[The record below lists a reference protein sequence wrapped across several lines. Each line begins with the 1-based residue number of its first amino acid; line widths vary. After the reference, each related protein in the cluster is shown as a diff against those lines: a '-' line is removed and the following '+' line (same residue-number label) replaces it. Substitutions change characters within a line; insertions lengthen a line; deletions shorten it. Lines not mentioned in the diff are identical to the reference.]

1 MPELPEVETIRRFLG
16 RQVAGKRIEAVRFGA
31 KRVTMHPGPAGVRRG
46 LLRATVLGVGRRGK
60 YLIFHLSNG
69 RQLVLHLGMSGQ
81 VRRFGGDPMHRHE
94 HMRLEFSDGQTL
106 SFVDARRFG
115 RVCVI
120 MDGAVLPMSV
130 RGMERMGPEPIEKGY
145 SAAYLGAH
153 LSGRKARVK
162 SLLLDQRV
170 ACGVGNIYSDEALH
184 RAGIRPDRRAGSLKP
199 PEVSRLTVALGSVLK
214 DGIRWCGTTMKDGG
228 YVLVDGG
235 VGAFQ
240 DRLRVYGR
248 EGERCR
254 RRGCAGVVRRQ
265 KLGGR
270 STHFCPVCQR

>member
-16 RQVAGKRIEAVRFGA
+16 RQVAGRRIDAVRFGA
-31 KRVTMHPGPAGVRRG
+31 KRVTMHPGPVGVRRR
-46 LLRATVLGVGRRGK
+46 LLGAMVLNVGRRGK
-60 YLIFHLSNG
+60 YLVFHLNNA
-69 RQLVLHLGMSGQ
+69 RELILHLGMSGQ
-81 VRRFGGDPMHRHE
+81 VRRFGRDPMHRHE
-94 HMRLEFSDGQTL
+94 HMRIEFSDGQTL

-115 RVCVI
+115 RVCVT
-120 MDGAVLPMSV
+120 DGGALPKPV
-130 RGMERMGPEPIEKGY
+130 RGMERMGPEPTEKGY
-145 SAAYLGAH
+145 SAAFLGAQ

-199 PEVSRLTVALGSVLK
+199 PEVSRLAAALGDVLN

-228 YVLVDGG
+228 YVLVDGSEG
-235 VGAFQ
+235 SFQ

-265 KLGGR
+265 KVGGR
-270 STHFCPVCQR
+270 SSHFCPVCQS

>member
-16 RQVAGKRIEAVRFGA
+16 RHLSGKRIEEVRFGV
-31 KRVTMHPGPAGVRRG
+31 KHVTMQPGPAGVRRK
-46 LLRATVLGVGRRGK
+46 LLGATVLSVGRRGK
-60 YLIFHLSNG
+60 YLLFHLSNG
-69 RQLVLHLGMSGQ
+69 RKLVLHLGMSGQ
-81 VRRFGGDPMHRHE
+81 VRRFGRDPMHRHE
-94 HMRLEFSDGQTL
+94 HMRLEFSGGQTV

-115 RVCVI
+115 RVCVVD
-120 MDGAVLPMSV
+120 DGILPGPV
-130 RGMERMGPEPIEKGY
+130 KGMERLGPEPTEKEY

-184 RAGIRPDRRAGSLKP
+184 RAGIKPDRQAGSLEAS
-199 PEVSRLTVALGSVLK
+199 EVRRLTRALGSVLR

-228 YVLVDGG
+228 YVLVDGSAG
-235 VGAFQ
+235 SFQ

-254 RRGCAGVVRRQ
+254 RRGCEGVVRRQ
-265 KLGGR
+265 RVGGR
-270 STHFCPVCQR
+270 SAHFCPVCQR

>member
-16 RQVAGKRIEAVRFGA
+16 RQVAGKRVEAVRFGT
-31 KRVTMHPGPAGVRRG
+31 KRVTMHPGPAGVRRR
-46 LLRATVLGVGRRGK
+46 LLGATVLGMGRRGK

-69 RQLVLHLGMSGQ
+69 RELVLHLGMSGQ
-81 VRRFGGDPMHRHE
+81 VRRFGCDPMHRHE

-115 RVCVI
+115 RVCVT
-120 MDGAVLPMSV
+120 DGRALPTPLK
-130 RGMERMGPEPIEKGY
+130 GMERMGPEPTERGY

-153 LSGRKARVK
+153 LSGRKASVK

-170 ACGVGNIYSDEALH
+170 ACGVGNIYSDEALY
-184 RAGIRPDRRAGSLKP
+184 RAGIRPDRQAGSLRP
-199 PEVSRLTVALGSVLK
+199 PEVSRLTSALRDVLK

-228 YVLVDGG
+228 YVLVDGSAG
-235 VGAFQ
+235 SFQ
-240 DRLRVYGR
+240 NRLRVYGR

-254 RRGCAGVVRRQ
+254 RRGCEGLVRR
-265 KLGGR
+265 LRVGGR
-270 STHFCPVCQR
+270 STHFCPVCQK

>member
-16 RQVAGKRIEAVRFGA
+16 PHVVGKRIEAVRFGA
-31 KRVTMHPGPAGVRRG
+31 KRVTMHPGPAGVRRR
-46 LLRATVLGVGRRGK
+46 LLGVTVLSVGRRGK
-60 YLIFHLSNG
+60 YLVFHLSNG
-69 RQLVLHLGMSGQ
+69 RELVLHLGMSGQ
-81 VRRFGGDPMHRHE
+81 VRRFGCGPMQRHE
-94 HMRLEFSDGQTL
+94 HMRIEFSDGQTL
-106 SFVDARRFG
+106 SFVDVRRFG
-115 RVCVI
+115 RVCVT
-120 MDGAVLPMSV
+120 DGGASPRSV
-130 RGMERMGPEPIEKGY
+130 IGMERMGPEPTEEGY
-145 SAAYLGAH
+145 SAAYLGAR

-184 RAGIRPDRRAGSLKP
+184 RAGIRPDRQAGSLKP
-199 PEVSRLTVALGSVLK
+199 SEVSRLTVALGSVLK

-228 YVLVDGG
+228 YVRVDGSAG
-235 VGAFQ
+235 SFQ

-254 RRGCAGVVRRQ
+254 RRGCKGVVRRQ
-265 KLGGR
+265 KVGGR

>member
-16 RQVAGKRIEAVRFGA
+16 RHLSGKRIEKVRFGV
-31 KRVTMHPGPAGVRRG
+31 KHVTMQPGPAGVRRK
-46 LLRATVLGVGRRGK
+46 LLGATVLSVGRRGK
-60 YLIFHLSNG
+60 YLLFHLSND
-69 RQLVLHLGMSGQ
+69 RKLVLHLGMSGQ
-81 VRRFGGDPMHRHE
+81 VRRFGRDPMHRHE
-94 HMRLEFSDGQTL
+94 HMRLEFSGGQTV

-115 RVCVI
+115 RVCV
-120 MDGAVLPMSV
+120 MDDGVLPGPV
-130 RGMERMGPEPIEKGY
+130 KGMERLGPEPTEKEY

-184 RAGIRPDRRAGSLKP
+184 RAGVRPDRQAGSLKP
-199 PEVSRLTVALGSVLK
+199 SEVCRLTEALGSVLR

-228 YVLVDGG
+228 YVLVDGSAG
-235 VGAFQ
+235 SFQ

-248 EGERCR
+248 EGKRCR
-254 RRGCAGVVRRQ
+254 RRGCEGVVLRQ
-265 KLGGR
+265 RVGGR
-270 STHFCPVCQR
+270 SAHFCPVCQR

>member
-1 MPELPEVETIRRFLG
+1 MPELPEVETIRRLLA

-31 KRVTMHPGPAGVRRG
+31 TRVAMRPGPAGVRRG
-46 LLRATVLGVGRRGK
+46 LLGATVLDVGRRGK
-60 YLIFHLSNG
+60 YLAFRLNNARELI
-69 RQLVLHLGMSGQ
+69 LHLGMSGQ
-81 VRRFGGDPMHRHE
+81 VRRFGSDPMQRHE

-115 RVCVI
+115 RVCLT
-120 MDGAVLPMSV
+120 DGGALPSPV
-130 RGMERMGPEPIEKGY
+130 SGMGRMGLEPTDKGY

-184 RAGIRPDRRAGSLKP
+184 RAGIMPDRRAGSLKP
-199 PEVSRLTVALGSVLK
+199 TEVSRLAVALGNALN

-228 YVLVDGG
+228 YVLVDGSAG
-235 VGAFQ
+235 SFQ

-248 EGERCR
+248 EGKRCR
-254 RRGCAGVVRRQ
+254 RRGCDGVIRRQ

-270 STHFCPVCQR
+270 STHFCPVCQK